1 LKIVQDIYVY
11 LGKGVTLILNET
23 MFIKQMYPSLYKYDL
38 LFNNTNKIRLT
49 ELTFSHLY
57 HPEITVNV

>member
-1 LKIVQDIYVY
+1 LKIVHNISVY

-38 LFNNTNKIRLT
+38 RVNIYKQNPFNRINI
-49 ELTFSHLY
+49 
-57 HPEITVNV
+57 